1 MINVSPG
8 RFFAVY
14 QLKLVLAFILLR
26 YNIRTNEKPE
36 LESQYFLFQRVP
48 RLNAEI
54 SFQDRARSEDE

>member
-26 YNIRTNEKPE
+26 YNLRTNEKPE

-48 RLNAEI
+48 HLNAEI
-54 SFQDRARSEDE
+54 SFQGRGHSVEE